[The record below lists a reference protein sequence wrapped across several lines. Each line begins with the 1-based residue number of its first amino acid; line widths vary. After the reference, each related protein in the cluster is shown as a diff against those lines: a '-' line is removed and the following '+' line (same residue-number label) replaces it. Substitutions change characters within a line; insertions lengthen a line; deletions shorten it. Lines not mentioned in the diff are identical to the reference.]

1 MAEFTSWDSFD
12 WNAFA
17 KLLPNIPDE
26 VVVQMVR
33 AGPQGESVFEAWE
46 NAWQSASNAMGF
58 PSEKLVANNRAFRS
72 VIAAFYK
79 AEAARRGLD
88 IA

>member
-1 MAEFTSWDSFD
+1 MPELTSWDSFD

-17 KLLPNIPDE
+17 KLLPNIPDD

-33 AGPQGESVFEAWE
+33 AAPQGEAVFEAWE
-46 NAWQSASNAMGF
+46 NAWKSATGAIGI
-58 PSEKLVANNRAFRS
+58 PSEKLIAGNRAFRS

-79 AEAARRGLD
+79 AEASRRGLD
-88 IA
+88 V

>member
-1 MAEFTSWDSFD
+1 MPEFTSWDSFD

-17 KLLPNIPDE
+17 KLLPSIPDE
-26 VVVQMVR
+26 VIVQMVR
-33 AGPQGESVFEAWE
+33 AAPQGEAVFEAWE
-46 NAWQSASNAMGF
+46 NAWNAASTAMGLQ
-58 PSEKLVANNRAFRS
+58 SQKLVAGNRAFRS

-88 IA
+88 V

>member
-1 MAEFTSWDSFD
+1 MAEFTSWDAFD

-17 KLLPNIPDE
+17 RLLPNVPDE

-33 AGPQGESVFEAWE
+33 AAPQGEAIFEAWE
-46 NAWQSASNAMGF
+46 TAWKSASGAIGV
-58 PSEKLVANNRAFRS
+58 PTEKLVANNRAFRS

-88 IA
+88 V

>member
-1 MAEFTSWDSFD
+1 MPEFTSWDSFD

-17 KLLPNIPDE
+17 KLLPNVPDE
-26 VVVQMVR
+26 VVAQMVR
-33 AGPQGESVFEAWE
+33 AAPQGEAMLEAWE
-46 NAWQSASNAMGF
+46 TAWKAATGAIGVPTEQIVAS
-58 PSEKLVANNRAFRS
+58 NRAFRS

-88 IA
+88 V